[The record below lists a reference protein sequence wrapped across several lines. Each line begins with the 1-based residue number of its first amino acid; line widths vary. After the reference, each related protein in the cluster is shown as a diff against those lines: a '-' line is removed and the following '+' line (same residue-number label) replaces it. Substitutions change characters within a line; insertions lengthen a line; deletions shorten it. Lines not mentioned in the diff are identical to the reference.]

1 MEVLCLIP
9 FVSFVIPAYNM
20 ESYIAVALESL
31 KKQTLRPLE
40 IIVVDDGSTDNTTKV
55 ATDVLSNSDLMWKI
69 IVQENR
75 GVSVARNVGISK
87 CLGEYICFLDA
98 DDYVNHS
105 FAEKLYVSAKKFDCD
120 MVFCK
125 YNMISSDGKLVKSY
139 DEVFN
144 QKILQQLSLEVVSG
158 KQILE
163 EYMRFNIDILMGN
176 ALYKKGM
183 LMEKNIS
190 FTPGCKRCEDR
201 EFIFKALMCSRKVIF
216 VPEAVSFYVQHTKSV
231 THNNNDNSEVLNH
244 IHGAFKRMEE
254 FLKSEGNERRLE
266 QIYQKYR
273 NNYFRWTLT
282 SVFSANPN
290 ISIDQM
296 VETFIK
302 YARGVGTKTFRDFM
316 LRMMFNFFPPK
327 LLAKVISKYYS
338 RMQVN

>member
-1 MEVLCLIP
+1 MEVLRLIP

-20 ESYIAVALESL
+20 ESYIAVTLESL

-40 IIVVDDGSTDNTTKV
+40 VIVVDDGSTDNTTKV